1 MLKKIFY
8 SLLFLIVTSFVA
20 NSQTTEDEIM
30 PWEQQAKGKD
40 KPKKEKKAAKPP
52 KVKNEEGAP
61 EMEAET
67 PETEDPEADKP
78 AGYSPGSGFE
88 VGLRGGMTAPCNE

>member
-40 KPKKEKKAAKPP
+40 KPKKEKKAAKPS
-52 KVKNEEGAP
+52 KVKIE
-61 EMEAET
+61 
-67 PETEDPEADKP
+67 
-78 AGYSPGSGFE
+78 
-88 VGLRGGMTAPCNE
+88 